1 MARKAQARRPSPGY
15 PDGMRTKVLLLLAAC
30 LSAPP
35 ALLASE
41 VATPRHEER
50 CILAAVAGRMGAT
63 LTSAYP
69 PPAVFYASRTELSR
83 FQAAVRTEY
92 GDEAAAN
99 YSAITNMFLP
109 KQNVIFLS
117 DKAVFYLRGRFIDDS
132 VAHEFAHYI
141 QYYYKG
147 EKDNPNSDQ
156 DQLETEAVRVQ
167 DWFRETFM
175 AAGVS
180 PCSAR

>member
-1 MARKAQARRPSPGY
+1 
-15 PDGMRTKVLLLLAAC
+15 MRTKVLLLLAAC
-30 LSAPP
+30 LAAPS

-41 VATPRHEER
+41 IATPRHEER

-69 PPAVFYASRTELSR
+69 PPSVSYASRTELSR
-83 FQAAVRTEY
+83 FKAAVSTEY
-92 GDEAAAN
+92 GPEAAAH
-99 YSAITNMFLP
+99 YGVVTNMFLP
-109 KQNVIFLS
+109 KQNAVFLA

-147 EKDNPNSDQ
+147 AKDDPNADQ
-156 DQLETEAVRVQ
+156 DQLEIEAVRVQ

-175 AAGVS
+175 ATGVS
-180 PCSAR
+180 PCPTR

>member
-1 MARKAQARRPSPGY
+1 
-15 PDGMRTKVLLLLAAC
+15 MRIRALLLLAAC
-30 LSAPP
+30 LSAPST
-35 ALLASE
+35 LLAYE
-41 VATPRHEER
+41 AAVPRHEER

-63 LTSAYP
+63 LTSDYP

-83 FQAAVRTEY
+83 FKAAVTAEY
-92 GDEAAAN
+92 GAETAAH
-99 YSAITNMFLP
+99 YGAITNMFLP
-109 KQNVIFLS
+109 KQNAIFLS

-156 DQLETEAVRVQ
+156 DQLETQAVRVQ

-175 AAGVS
+175 ATGVS
-180 PCSAR
+180 PCAAPR